1 MDTQNH
7 QKKTQEDKNSA
18 HHGQSFKKIRILL
31 GSNRQE
37 ACIIFF
43 FLYEFLRAFMK
54 LQMLLIRCLIFKPDV
69 IY

>member
-7 QKKTQEDKNSA
+7 QKRTQEDKNSA

-43 FLYEFLRAFMK
+43 FYMNF
-54 LQMLLIRCLIFKPDV
+54 
-69 IY
+69 